1 MTAAAWSRGHSA
13 SATGSSPDDGLVV
26 RGGSAGVSATTEA
39 MHATADQVVRVAE
52 AVAGLVPQALALGA
66 HPVLGVAAALDP
78 YGAAQTMGVLAEAV
92 GGPDGLGRCAAGSAD
107 LGASLH
113 LAAEVYRVAESD
125 AQDLASAVW
134 RQLAPFL
141 LATGVLAAPAAAG
154 PVVLVVAATA
164 GAWVLA
170 QSVPVAV
177 ATAAQ
182 AVGMARDGE
191 LDPDAAASLWSQLHD
206 QIGAQVGDDA
216 SAVALAAQQVLARNP
231 WLARELVATL
241 PLAIDA
247 LAPDS
252 IDLMLGAR
260 PVQVGGTTVSSVPDT
275 VPELAGALV
284 GVGTAAGLVRQG
296 TVLVSPVG
304 PTRPGSPA
312 GSVSGL
318 LSGLAPYAPARSGE
332 PVRAY
337 TPGRIRVDR
346 IDAGGSTAQ
355 PRWIVYLP
363 PTQTWSVRGGPLPA
377 DGTSNLAMVAGVE
390 ADAVQAAHKA
400 LLAAGVSP
408 GDPVLAVGYSQGGL
422 TAATLATDAASR
434 QRFSVTAVL
443 TFGSPVSLFDL
454 PEDVAALSVENS
466 GDPVVEV
473 DGSRNPDRESW
484 STVEHPLLDPVR
496 GQPLARQRVLSDP
509 WSGHGFDSY
518 TATAELVDDSQHPSI
533 QRWREQ
539 VGEFLHPA
547 AGTIMTQE
555 LATVRHRP

>member
-1 MTAAAWSRGHSA
+1 VTAAAWSSSNSA
-13 SATGSSPDDGLVV
+13 SSPDDGLVV

-66 HPVLGVAAALDP
+66 HPVLGAAAALDP
-78 YGAAQTMGVLAEAV
+78 YGAAQTMGALAQAV
-92 GGPDGLGRCAAGSAD
+92 GGPDGLGRCAAGSAE
-107 LGASLH
+107 LGARLH
-113 LAAEVYRVAESD
+113 LAAEVYRVAETD

-154 PVVLVVAATA
+154 PVALVVTATA

-170 QSVPVAV
+170 RSVPVAV
-177 ATAAQ
+177 GTAAQ
-182 AVGMARDGE
+182 AAGMARDGE
-191 LDPDAAASLWSQLHD
+191 LDPDAVASLWSQLHD
-206 QIGAQVGDDA
+206 QIGARLGEDA

-241 PLAIDA
+241 PLAVDA

-252 IDLMLGAR
+252 IDLVLGAR
-260 PVQVGGTTVSSVPDT
+260 PVQVGGTTVTSVPDT
-275 VPELAGALV
+275 VPELAGAMV

-296 TVLVSPVG
+296 TVVVSPVG
-304 PTRPGSPA
+304 PARPGSPA

-318 LSGLAPYAPARSGE
+318 LSGLAPYAPARPGE

-346 IDAGGSTAQ
+346 IDAGSTAQ
-355 PRWIVYLP
+355 PRWVVYLP

-377 DGTSNLAMVAGVE
+377 DGTSNLAMVAGVD
-390 ADAVQAAHKA
+390 ADAVEAAHKA
-400 LLAAGVSP
+400 LLEAGVSP

-422 TAATLATDAASR
+422 TAATLATDIASR
-434 QRFSVTAVL
+434 QRFNVTAVL
-443 TFGSPVSLFDL
+443 TFGSPVSLFEL

-466 GDPVVEV
+466 GDPVVEI
-473 DGSRNPDRESW
+473 DGARNPDRESW
-484 STVEHPLLDPVR
+484 STVEHPLLDPVH

-533 QRWREQ
+533 QRWRQQ
-539 VGEFLHPA
+539 VGDFLHPP
-547 AGTIMTQE
+547 AGTITTQE
-555 LATVRHRP
+555 LATVRHRQ